1 MFYLV
6 GLSEYPIT
14 GGTMFYLY
22 DSGSGQVQSVNWSK
36 LYNVMRGS
44 NNAVS
49 NANLNYQRVDGQ
61 LSVDIVL
68 KSGSI
73 SNLPI
78 VQNGVCV
85 RNKNFY
91 VLCRYVADQNK
102 TVGYLI
108 LNYIGQPK
116 RVSVK
121 DLEKIDDTVKFINV
135 KLLNST
141 AGKYFASIRGNLPV
155 VQLKM
160 NGENIKTKAGQKR
173 VSPQPISK
181 MDTSKHT
188 KEVVIAGHSHT
199 VHSIGVT
206 TENGLFLIKNGTI
219 LLGLSKLGT
228 ELVYNG
234 SLSKIVIPDG
244 ITRIEAEAFKGVNG
258 ITSIDMCNSV
268 KEIGDRAFYRC
279 RDLRS
284 IKFSDSVQCV
294 SDHCCYECSEL
305 EMVSLPFSLNEIK
318 SYAFS
323 GCNKLCGD
331 YPLYLNTVESIG
343 ESAFSHC
350 RSLYKVVLAP
360 TLKYIGKGAF
370 NYCLKLREVD
380 CTKEVS
386 TILSDSMFTGCEVK
400 ILYNKSKEG

>member
-1 MFYLV
+1 MYYLI
-6 GLSEYPIT
+6 GLSEYPISGNT
-14 GGTMFYLY
+14 SFYLLNSK
-22 DSGSGQVQSVNWSK
+22 DMKIQTVNWSK
-36 LYNVMRGS
+36 LYNTMRNS
-44 NNAVS
+44 VSAVS
-49 NANLNYQRVDGQ
+49 NAELKYDRVDGQ

-73 SNLPI
+73 SSLPI
-78 VQNGVCV
+78 IQNGVCV

-91 VLCRYVADQNK
+91 VLCRYVADRNK

-135 KLLNST
+135 KLLSST

-160 NGENIKTKAGQKR
+160 NGEDIKTKAGQKR
-173 VSPQPISK
+173 VSPQLVSK
-181 MDTSKHT
+181 MDTNKRS
-188 KEVVIAGHSHT
+188 KEVMISGHSHT
-199 VHSIGVT
+199 VHSVGVT
-206 TENGLFLIKNGTI
+206 IENGLFLIKNGTI

-244 ITRIEAEAFKGVNG
+244 ITRIEAEAFKGVSG

-284 IKFSDSVQCV
+284 IKFSDSVQCI
-294 SDHCCYECSEL
+294 SEYCCYECAEL

-331 YPLYLNTVESIG
+331 YPLYLSTVESIG

-350 RSLYKVVLAP
+350 KSLYKVILAP

-400 ILYNKSKEG
+400 ILYNKS